1 MVKVMVVVRLAQ
13 WGLWGS
19 SGRGWKSLHNGLP
32 TISLLAALSLKFMS
46 FYEKR
51 RTLPLRKLGPQR
63 SVIKMVPKKNT
74 IAPSSEGLIKPFCPG
89 LC

>member
-32 TISLLAALSLKFMS
+32 TMSVLAALSLKFMS
-46 FYEKR
+46 FEEKR
-51 RTLPLRKLGPQR
+51 RALPLKKLGPQR
-63 SVIKMVPKKNT
+63 SVMQKAAWFLRKT
-74 IAPSSEGLIKPFCPG
+74 Q
-89 LC
+89 